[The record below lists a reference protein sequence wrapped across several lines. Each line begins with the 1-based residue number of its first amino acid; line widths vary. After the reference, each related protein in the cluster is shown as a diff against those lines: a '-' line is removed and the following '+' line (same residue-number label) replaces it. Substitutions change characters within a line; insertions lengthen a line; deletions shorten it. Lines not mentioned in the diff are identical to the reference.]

1 MATILPKVIKVII
14 FSYLQEDIM
23 TLLVAKWNNRIVRLV
38 RYSSKVAFS
47 DNPDWLLLQYPLELP
62 ENKRR
67 LLWVPLST
75 RFEWVKEFN

>member
-1 MATILPKVIKVII
+1 
-14 FSYLQEDIM
+14 M

-38 RYSSKVAFS
+38 KYQNKVAFS

-75 RFEWVKEFN
+75 RFEWVKEFLL